1 MIKKH
6 ISHSF
11 LLLTISL
18 LLLNCKKEKVPTPTT
33 VDTPKPSKWEVIPGK
48 YKVYD
53 TLNNFLYEMEMT
65 HLTGKDSIGKTTDS
79 LHFENFDGN
88 FNITADNS
96 SANTN
101 ISNRPKNYF
110 YIGDY
115 LPIKDKNNK
124 KWRIMGLT
132 GGNYDYNALVNDT
145 VKLRFDKCN
154 IIYYLDDCTPYF
166 CEQVYQIA
174 VKQK

>member
-1 MIKKH
+1 MNIKSYILFILISFMIF
-6 ISHSF
+6 S
-11 LLLTISL
+11 
-18 LLLNCKKEKVPTPTT
+18 CKKEKVPSPTT

-53 TLNNFLYEMEMT
+53 TLNNFLYEMEIT
-65 HLTGKDSIGKTTDS
+65 HLTGKDSLGKTTDS

-88 FNITADNS
+88 FNITADNTW
-96 SANTN
+96 ANTN
-101 ISNRPKNYF
+101 YSNQPKNYF

-115 LPIKDKNNK
+115 LPLKDKNNK

-132 GGNYDYNALVNDT
+132 DGNFNALVNDT
-145 VKLRFDKCN
+145 IKLRFDKCN

-166 CEQVYQIA
+166 CEPVYQIA